1 MSAFRAVLKAG
12 VATAIVATAAPA
24 LAQEQAST
32 DTIIVTGSR
41 IARPDLQASSPVAVV
56 GAEEFKFSGATH
68 VEEVLHELPQV
79 IPSLS
84 ATSNNPGDG
93 VATVDLRG
101 LGETRTLVLVNG
113 RRYVAYDE
121 QQVVDLNTVPTGLIE
136 RVDVVTGG
144 RSAIYGSDA
153 IAGVVNFVL
162 KKDFEGAQISGNYR
176 LNEKGDGDTYSIDGI
191 IGSNFADGKGNV
203 TAYMSYSKRTA
214 IMADARSFSRQVLK
228 NNGTFTGGSA
238 VLPDGLIIAADE
250 DESAFFADRDGNL
263 LPYDGRVYNFA
274 PDNYLQTP
282 NERWFVGAFANYEI
296 NEHFKVFSEFQY
308 INSRAHTE
316 LAPTPVT
323 DNFDVRIDHPFLSD
337 AGRAILERIDATE
350 LDTDEAREAG
360 IIRGDGIASL
370 AVYRRM
376 NEVGSRQQL
385 DDRNAFRAVLGMEG
399 DIAGGWAYETY
410 YSYARN
416 RNIQTQEGNIS
427 YSRYAQALNATT
439 DASDNI
445 VCADATARSQ
455 GCVPINIFGPGN
467 VSPEAAAY
475 VAVASSN
482 LNQIESQVYS
492 FTVNNG
498 ELFDLGAGP
507 AGIALGFEWRKE
519 KGSYRP
525 DYMLA
530 SGDVI
535 GFNAGE
541 PTNGSYSVKELF
553 GEAVLPLLAEQ
564 PFAHNLELNGAVRY
578 SDYSNAVGSAWAYSA
593 GLMWAPVEDITFRG
607 QYQRAVRAPTVYQL
621 FAGQA
626 VGYPSASDP
635 CQSETAKTNSN
646 LAATCE
652 AQRFPMSQIG
662 EELAGATSQIESVVG
677 GNPNLTEEK
686 ADTYTIGAV
695 IQPTFLPRFSLTV
708 DYYNIKIDDYIATP
722 GTPAVITACYGDAAS
737 NYTPY
742 DTSFCASAP
751 RNPVSGLLEGVV
763 NIYDN
768 LGEMKTQGVDFEA
781 RYWVNVPFGIE
792 NDGRLDFRLAGT
804 RLIKWDLN
812 TLATVDSL
820 VDECAGR
827 FGTSC
832 GDPFSKWRWSFRT
845 TYNTGPFTTSLA
857 WRHIGS
863 AKDDSSAT
871 RWREKVGNY
880 DIFDLSFS
888 YDATETLS
896 FTAGVNNL
904 FDKKPPLFSENNDE
918 QSNTYPSTYDVFG
931 RQYFFSATARF

>member
-191 IGSNFADGKGNV
+191 IGSNFADGKGNI
-203 TAYMSYSKRTA
+203 TAYMSYSKRKS
-214 IMADARSFSRQVLK
+214 IMADARSYTRDVIADDLE
-228 NNGTFTGGSA
+228 GGYYIGGSA
-238 VLPDGLIIAADE
+238 VLPDGLLIPDAE
-250 DESAFFADRDGNL
+250 NAFVVDANGNL
-263 LPYDGRVYNFA
+263 RDWTTEAYNYA

-282 NERWFVGAFANYEI
+282 NERWFIGAFANYEI
-296 NEHFKVFSEFQY
+296 NDNFKVFSEFQY
-308 INSRAHTE
+308 INSRAYTE

-323 DNFDVRIDHPFLSD
+323 GNFTVDTNSSFLSP
-337 AGRAILERIDATE
+337 AARAILAPYADA
-350 LDTDEAREAG
+350 
-360 IIRGDGIASL
+360 DGYAEM

-376 NEVGSRQQL
+376 NESGPRAQL
-385 DDRNAFRAVLGMEG
+385 DDRNAFRAVIGLEG
-399 DIAGGWAYETY
+399 DIAGGWAYNTY

-427 YSRYAQALNATT
+427 RSRFGQALETEF
-439 DASDNI
+439 DADGNL
-445 VCADATARSQ
+445 VCTNPAN
-455 GCVPINIFGPGN
+455 GCVPLNVFGPGN
-467 VSPEAAAY
+467 ASPEA
-475 VAVASSN
+475 VAFVTLGSSN

-498 ELFDLGAGP
+498 DLFDLGAGP

-525 DYMLA
+525 DQYLA

-541 PTNGSYSVKELF
+541 PTNGGYSVKELF
-553 GEAVLPLLAEQ
+553 GEAVLPLLADQ
-564 PFAHNLELNGAVRY
+564 PFANKLELNGAVRY

-593 GLMWAPVEDITFRG
+593 GMMWAPVEDLTFRG

-626 VGYPSASDP
+626 VGFPPATDP
-635 CQSETAKTNSN
+635 CQTPAALNNAN
-646 LAATCE
+646 LAATCV
-652 AQRFPMSQIG
+652 AQGFPQASLG
-662 EELAGATSQIESVVG
+662 DRLAGATSQIQSLVG
-677 GNPNLTEEK
+677 GNPDLTEEK
-686 ADTYTIGAV
+686 SDTYTIGAV
-695 IQPTFLPRFSLTV
+695 LQPTFLPRFSLTV
-708 DYYNIKIDDYIATP
+708 DYYNIKINDYIATP
-722 GTPAVITACYGDAAS
+722 GTPAVIAACYGDADS

-742 DTSFCASAP
+742 DTSFCAAAP
-751 RNPVSGLLEGVV
+751 RNPISNLLEDVV
-763 NIYDN
+763 NVYDN
-768 LGEMKTQGVDFEA
+768 LGKLKTQGVDFEA
-781 RYWVNVPFGIE
+781 RYWVNVPFGVE

-820 VDECAGR
+820 VDECAGA
-827 FGTSC
+827 FGASC
-832 GDPFSKWRWSFRT
+832 GDPFSKWRWSLRT
-845 TYNTGPFTTSLA
+845 TYSTGPLTTSVQ

-863 AKDDSSAT
+863 AKDDDEST
-871 RWREKVGNY
+871 LYWREKVGSY
-880 DIFDLSFS
+880 DIFDLSFG

-904 FDKKPPLFSENNDE
+904 FDKKPPLFGDGNNQ